1 MLSRGNRHNCIW
13 ETALRATAIVLSWA
27 IVLAMAFVATPAQ
40 AQTFAVL
47 YNFAGNGSNGAPY
60 FPYAGLAMTAGGTL
74 YGTTSR
80 GGTYE
85 NGTAFRLKRAGS
97 GWLLNVLY
105 SFQGGSD
112 GANPVAG
119 VTIGPGG
126 VLYGT
131 TGEGGD
137 PSCGIS
143 GGCGTVYSLRPL
155 AQ

>member
-1 MLSRGNRHNCIW
+1 MTSPEQHRIQILGI
-13 ETALRATAIVLSWA
+13 ALRASAFALALAIVF
-27 IVLAMAFVATPAQ
+27 AFTVAAVPAAQ

-47 YNFAGNGSNGAPY
+47 YNFNGNGSNGAAY
-60 FPYAGLAMTAGGTL
+60 FPYAGLAITAGGTL
-74 YGTTSR
+74 YGTTMR

-85 NGTAFRLKRAGS
+85 DGTAFRLKRAGS

-131 TGEGGD
+131 TEAGGNQ
-137 PSCGIS
+137 SCGV
-143 GGCGTVYSLRPL
+143 G
-155 AQ
+155 